1 MILQQCGL
9 GRDVLGWSYELKWAI
24 QKLKGKALISIVLKV
39 GWNAFIYHVWRER
52 NNRWFKQIEEEKEH
66 IMEKIKEVVRH
77 RTAKLRNVATDLV
90 NMALHRSWGCLNLY
104 LILHE

>member
-1 MILQQCGL
+1 MEF
-9 GRDVLGWSYELKWAI
+9 ELKWAI

-52 NNRWFKQIEEEKEH
+52 NNRLFKQTEQAKEQ

-77 RTAKLRNVATDLV
+77 RTAKLRNVAIDPV